1 MRCPV
6 CLKPDTKVVDSRLA
20 EDGLG
25 IRRRRECGK
34 CGWRFS
40 TVEAIELLN
49 LTIIKRD
56 GSRQPYDREKLAHS
70 LRLALG
76 KRPYRAEG
84 FKKLVS
90 SIERDMQRARSDE
103 LTSRDVGEIVMKH
116 LQHFD
121 EIGYIRFASVYRQFA
136 DVSAFQREIQGLRSG
151 RRGPKR
157 RLRRVNG
164 SRRKL

>member
-6 CLKPDTKVVDSRLA
+6 CLKPDSKVVDSRLGD
-20 EDGLG
+20 DGVE
-25 IRRRRECGK
+25 IRRRRECVK

-70 LRLALG
+70 LKLALG
-76 KRPYRAEG
+76 KRPYRVEG

-121 EIGYIRFASVYRQFA
+121 QIGYIRFASVYRQFA
-136 DVSAFQREIQGLRSG
+136 DVSAFQREIRGLRTTRRPSPRRAARRDG
-151 RRGPKR
+151 R
-157 RLRRVNG
+157 
-164 SRRKL
+164 